1 MKNKPFI
8 IGGIIACVLII
19 GGIIGFIL
27 AKGNSGN
34 ESLDGIEPVAFE
46 EVSEDDAISEK
57 EYMALLNEAFNYED
71 SIEYSDNK
79 ITGKAAVAKGVDRL
93 GPAYREYLLDGT
105 EDTSETRFD
114 LVEKKGVLSKEF
126 EDAYLSSTQAEA
138 LIKNFTALA
147 TIEDY
152 HVSVSKYEAA
162 EGVVDGSDWT
172 ATYYTSHEDGTEEAL
187 IEIKGDAPSVGEK
200 LIYKDT
206 VGVLRGGTI
215 SAIEKRDG
223 DIYDVL
229 TTKPASLDDLLTDYT
244 VAGYVDWSQVA
255 ALNTEDGTQVLD
267 TSGVPNYS
275 FVSTN
280 KDKGVKT
287 TVTVTGTVSISNA
300 SSDDAEAGLEVTGFK
315 IGDKDY
321 SYLCDAFNSAK
332 ESYENISE
340 LADDADDEETDDEDA
355 GDEDTGEEDSS
366 KVDIEISL
374 EDFQLYAYANK
385 EGGFY
390 YECLYKPVLKMGDAK
405 INYSFDLPAIPI
417 PLGIAKIDLALGLHA
432 DMEMENIDVVITT
445 ENPTGSIL
453 VFDENG
459 YSNTEEK
466 AKIVSYFENGSTN
479 EEAATVTLTSG
490 VTLKASLT
498 ILEVSVIDPKIDFYA
513 KLSAEQLEIVPGFEN
528 ACWEANVVGP
538 MIDFYITDD
547 ESESLASYIADSL
560 IKLNIIEGTKIPLLT
575 EANTFSLYYHLEF
588 DDSPMIKE
596 DPNHDASVCTH
607 VAADGSRSKIRRHVD
622 YTLPKS
628 IDEIDIDKKTAKLY
642 QDFLDGKVTAS
653 VVKDNNY
660 PDAFEDVN
668 KEYSFDD
675 LYNDTLKDHS
685 KKCEDWDFEKDYYDY
700 SITNNRIEYIDAGKD
715 DNPEMIITF
724 SRKSL
729 NYDSSGDWARVIL
742 RNNDGKPEICY
753 RYVISLYSGDGS
765 DTGADIYYNGMIYDT
780 YSGVNYGGYSCGY
793 IDSDGVY
800 CDWYKYSTITVTNGM
815 YTSTGEYK
823 PIFDDDNTW
832 GIVGIHIPPYDDDN
846 EADSAYSYICP
857 NIGTWEEPDKNQ
869 ISIGDDPA
877 LIFET
882 NSDYKANFDAFAK
895 GMANF
900 RELQKDNDGYSF
912 YKEYGYFNEVL
923 SIAKSKELVE
933 EQRQKIGLTDDIY
946 YVD

>member
-8 IGGIIACVLII
+8 IGEIIAGVLII

-79 ITGKAAVAKGVDRL
+79 ITGKDAVAKGVDRL

-105 EDTSETRFD
+105 EDTPETRFD
-114 LVEKKGVLSKEF
+114 LVEKKGVLSKKF
-126 EDAYLSSTQAEA
+126 KDAYLSSTQAEA

-147 TIEDY
+147 TLEDY

-172 ATYYTSHEDGTEEAL
+172 ASYYAEHEDGTEEAL
-187 IEIKGDAPSVGEK
+187 LEIKGDAPSVGEK

-206 VGVLRGGTI
+206 VGVLRGGII

-223 DIYDVL
+223 NIYNVL
-229 TTKPASLDDLLTDYT
+229 TTKPQSLDDLLTDYT

-255 ALNTEDGTQVLD
+255 ALNTEDGTQVLA
-267 TSGVPNYS
+267 SSNVPNYS
-275 FVSTN
+275 FVSTK
-280 KDKGVKT
+280 KDKGIKT
-287 TVTVTGTVSISNA
+287 TVTVTGELTIKNN
-300 SSDDAEAGLEVTGFK
+300 SSDGEDVEFKVTGFE
-315 IGDKDY
+315 IGGKDY
-321 SYLCDAFNSAK
+321 SYLCETFNVTKDYVESLEKKDDSKDDSNEK
-332 ESYENISE
+332 EREK
-340 LADDADDEETDDEDA
+340 
-355 GDEDTGEEDSS
+355 SS
-366 KVDIEISL
+366 TVTIEMSL

-385 EGGFY
+385 SDGLY
-390 YECLYKPVLKMGDAK
+390 YECLYKPVLKMGDASV
-405 INYSFDLPAIPI
+405 NFAADMPPIPV
-417 PLGIAKIDLALGLHA
+417 PLGIAEIELALGIHA
-432 DMEMENIDVVITT
+432 DLEMENIGITISTEDRIGTVI
-445 ENPTGSIL
+445 SI
-453 VFDENG
+453 DENG
-459 YSNTEEK
+459 YSKKYEEH
-466 AKIVSYFENGSTN
+466 KIVTNFEDEGLDDGD
-479 EEAATVTLTSG
+479 ATVTFSG
-490 VTLKASLT
+490 GVAPKATLKVAKFPL
-498 ILEVSVIDPKIDFYA
+498 IAPKVDFYFQI
-513 KLSAEQLEIVPGFEN
+513 SAEQLDVVPGYET
-528 ACWEANVVGP
+528 ACWEAKAVGP
-538 MIDFYITDD
+538 LIDFYVTDD
-547 ESESLASYIADSL
+547 GDFSAAFLLAQSLKGAGIV
-560 IKLNIIEGTKIPLLT
+560 EGTKIPILSEEDT
-575 EANTFSLYYHLEF
+575 IRLYYHLEF

-675 LYNDTLKDHS
+675 LYNDTLKNHS

-729 NYDSSGDWARVIL
+729 NYDSSNDWARVIL

-753 RYVISLYSGDGS
+753 RYVISLYSGDGG

-780 YSGVNYGGYSCGY
+780 YSGVNYGGYSCGF

-815 YTSTGEYK
+815 YTSTGEYE

-857 NIGTWEEPDKNQ
+857 NIGTWEEPDRNQ
-869 ISIGDDPA
+869 ISIGEDPA
-877 LIFET
+877 LIYDT

-900 RELQKDNDGYSF
+900 RELQKDNDGYSI

>member
-8 IGGIIACVLII
+8 IGGIIAGVLII

-79 ITGKAAVAKGVDRL
+79 ITGKDAVAKGVDRL

-105 EDTSETRFD
+105 EDTPETRFD
-114 LVEKKGVLSKEF
+114 LVEKKGVLSKKF
-126 EDAYLSSTQAEA
+126 KDAYLSSTQAEA
-138 LIKNFTALA
+138 LINNFTALA

-172 ATYYTSHEDGTEEAL
+172 ASYYAEHEDGTEEAL

-206 VGVLRGGTI
+206 VGVLRGGII

-223 DIYDVL
+223 NIYNVL
-229 TTKPASLDDLLTDYT
+229 TTKPQSLDDLLTDYT

-267 TSGVPNYS
+267 SSNVPNYN
-275 FVSTN
+275 FVSTK
-280 KDKGVKT
+280 KDKGIKT
-287 TVTVTGTVSISNA
+287 TVTVTGELTIKNN
-300 SSDDAEAGLEVTGFK
+300 SSDGEDVEFEVTGFE
-315 IGDKDY
+315 IGGKDY
-321 SYLCDAFNSAK
+321 SYLCETYNVTKDYV
-332 ESYENISE
+332 ESLEKQ
-340 LADDADDEETDDEDA
+340 DDSNDSNEIE
-355 GDEDTGEEDSS
+355 GEKSS
-366 KVDIEISL
+366 TVTIEMSL

-385 EGGFY
+385 SDGFY
-390 YECLYKPVLKMGDAK
+390 YECLYKPVLKMGDASV
-405 INYSFDLPAIPI
+405 NFAVDMPSIPVS
-417 PLGIAKIDLALGLHA
+417 LGIAEIELALGIHA
-432 DMEMENIDVVITT
+432 DLEMENIGIAISTEDRIGTVI
-445 ENPTGSIL
+445 SI
-453 VFDENG
+453 DENG
-459 YSNTEEK
+459 YSEKYEEH
-466 AKIVSYFENGSTN
+466 KIVTNFEDEGLDDGD
-479 EEAATVTLTSG
+479 ATVTFSG
-490 VTLKASLT
+490 GVAPKATLKVAKFPL
-498 ILEVSVIDPKIDFYA
+498 IAPKVDYYFQI
-513 KLSAEQLEIVPGFEN
+513 SAEQLDVVPGFEK
-528 ACWEANVVGP
+528 ACWEAKAVGP
-538 MIDFYITDD
+538 LIDFYVTDD
-547 ESESLASYIADSL
+547 GDYSAALLLAQSLKGAGIV
-560 IKLNIIEGTKIPLLT
+560 EGTKIPILSEEDT
-575 EANTFSLYYHLEF
+575 NRLYYHLEF

-596 DPNHDASVCTH
+596 DPKHDASVCTH

-724 SRKSL
+724 SRKAL
-729 NYDSSGDWARVIL
+729 NYDSSDDWARVIL

-753 RYVISLYSGDGS
+753 RYVISLYSGDGG

-780 YSGVNYGGYSCGY
+780 YFGVSFGGYSCGF

-800 CDWYKYSTITVTNGM
+800 RDWYKYSTITVTNGM
-815 YTSTGEYK
+815 YTSTGEYE
-823 PIFDDDNTW
+823 PIFDDDNIW

-869 ISIGDDPA
+869 ISIGEDPA
-877 LIFET
+877 LIYDT